1 MTPPRARASAIMVS
15 SCLNDWNWSDSWH
28 FHLRGL
34 LSLGYKFRQNSG
46 RNFSSVP
53 DSVFLSGMLWL
64 RFRRSDIF
72 HWWLSHIGRLV
83 QPSPHCEPSLIPLE
97 RAYQSLLS
105 LCTSKRS
112 WYQGS
117 FSWTAFKLKKIQPKP
132 RPLHRNFGSRSR
144 FRPNSVLARPDY
156 LLVV

>member
-53 DSVFLSGMLWL
+53 DSGFFVRNVMIEVSPLRHFLLMTFTHRPISTALSPL
-64 RFRRSDIF
+64 RTEPNTIGEG
-72 HWWLSHIGRLV
+72 LSITF
-83 QPSPHCEPSLIPLE
+83 E
-97 RAYQSLLS
+97 
-105 LCTSKRS
+105 
-112 WYQGS
+112 
-117 FSWTAFKLKKIQPKP
+117 
-132 RPLHRNFGSRSR
+132 PLHLKEKLISR
-144 FRPNSVLARPDY
+144 
-156 LLVV
+156 